1 MSRTPLSAVI
11 ITFNAAS
18 QLDACL
24 QGASFADEILVVDAG
39 STDATVEIAKRH
51 GARVVHHDWEG
62 FGKQKRYAVAQAR
75 YPWVLCLDAD
85 ERVSEELRAAVQRAL
100 EPPAFKVYAMPR
112 RNRFMGRWL
121 KHGEGYPDY
130 NLRLFHRDYAQ
141 WSEDAVHEKVVT
153 EQPLGR
159 LAGDLLHASETG
171 IADYLEKQNRY
182 TTLQAQMLFE
192 RGARAGVARM
202 LFSPLLRFIKFYFL
216 RLGFLDGLPG
226 LIHITIGCMNSFVKY
241 AKLREL
247 RRTPRAGGEQ

>member
-1 MSRTPLSAVI
+1 MSRAPLSVVI
-11 ITFNAAS
+11 ITLNAAP

-24 QGASFADEILVVDAG
+24 QSVSFADDILVVDAG
-39 STDATVEIAKRH
+39 STDTTVEIAKRH
-51 GARVVHHDWEG
+51 GARVSHHDWEG

-85 ERVSEELRAAVQRAL
+85 ERVSEELRTAVQRAL
-100 EPPAFKVYAMPR
+100 EAPAFKVYAMPR

-121 KHGEGYPDY
+121 RHGEGYPDY
-130 NLRLFHRDYAQ
+130 NLRLFHRDHAQ

-153 EQPLGR
+153 ESSIGR
-159 LAGDLLHASETG
+159 LAGDLLHESETG
-171 IADYLEKQNRY
+171 VAEYLEKQNRY
-182 TTLQAQMLFE
+182 TTLQARMLFE

-202 LFSPLLRFIKFYFL
+202 LFSPPLRFIKFYLL

-226 LIHITIGCMNSFVKY
+226 LVHIAIGCMNSFVKY

-247 RRTPRAGGEQ
+247 QQTSRAR